1 MSVFQ
6 VDDLT
11 ARLDAAVQLGSST
24 AIATRVK
31 AELESLIGHDGL
43 RLPDRFYATRSDSYA
58 RRLLYRD
65 PQSRYTAVVMT
76 WGPNQGTPLH
86 DHSGI
91 WCVEGV
97 VEGKLEVKQYHLESE
112 VGEVFRFRE
121 MGRVLAGVGSAGS
134 LIPPF
139 EYHTLGNAL
148 SDGSSLTLHIYGGEM
163 TNCHVFVPRAD
174 GTYERCDRRLVYDD
188 QP

>member
-1 MSVFQ
+1 MVKHRVFQ
-6 VDDLT
+6 LDDLVT
-11 ARLDAAVQLGSST
+11 RLDAAVQLGSTT

-31 AELESLIGHDGL
+31 TELESLIGRDGV
-43 RLPDRFYATRSDSYA
+43 RLPDRFYATRTDRYA
-58 RRLLYRD
+58 RRQLYRD
-65 PQSRYTAVVMT
+65 PQGRYTAVVMT
-76 WGPNQGTPLH
+76 WGLGQRTPLH
-86 DHSGI
+86 DHGGI

-97 VEGKLEVKQYHLESE
+97 VEGQLEVTQYDLESE
-112 VGEVFRFRE
+112 AGEVFRFRE

-148 SDGSSLTLHIYGGEM
+148 SDRSSLTLHIYGGEM

-174 GTYERCDRRLVYDD
+174 GTYERCDRRLSYD
-188 QP
+188 